1 MLCIAP
7 GGMARLPFIK
17 GGLGKAGM
25 PCIGGPG
32 LNCIAASDDD
42 VKDVLL
48 D

>member
-1 MLCIAP
+1 
-7 GGMARLPFIK
+7 MARLPFIN

-32 LNCIAASDDD
+32 LNCITASGDLD
-42 VKDVLL
+42 KAVLL